1 MDKISKAD
9 LAKTIGKRLRGLRTS
24 IFNLGQG
31 EFASKIG
38 ISQQALNSYENGRR
52 IPELPI
58 LMGFADIFGCS
69 MDYLLGNRENI
80 QRVPIT
86 KADSAEYQNLLRSM
100 EQIPSDEVGRFLELF
115 SMLLD
120 ALAVHNSN
128 PKRKEFVDSYTEL
141 LMQSIIYIAMV
152 NEINDRFTQKAES
165 DSLTAEDVTMV
176 LPQLCRAQGV
186 VNAVEDMEHAGVE
199 VALAFSPKS
208 RKVLNNRRWWKLA
221 PSQTTAEIQEAVS
234 KMLDNLPMEDNTER
248 G

>member
-1 MDKISKAD
+1 MDTMSKAE

-58 LMGFADIFGCS
+58 LVEFTNIFGCS

-86 KADSAEYQNLLRSM
+86 KADSAEYKNLLRSM
-100 EQIPSDEVGRFLELF
+100 EQIPADEVGRFLELF

-120 ALAVHNSN
+120 VLAVHNAN
-128 PKRKEFVDSYTEL
+128 PKRKEFVDSCIDL
-141 LMQSIIYIAMV
+141 LKQSIIYVAMV
-152 NEINDRFTQKAES
+152 NEINNRFSQKAK
-165 DSLTAEDVTMV
+165 DNSLTAEDIAMV
-176 LPQLCRAQGV
+176 LPQLCRAQGITS
-186 VNAVEDMEHAGVE
+186 AVEDMEHVSVE

-221 PSQTTAEIQEAVS
+221 PSKTTAEIQEAVS

>member
-1 MDKISKAD
+1 MDTISKAD
-9 LAKTIGKRLRGLRTS
+9 LAKTIGKRLRALRTS

-31 EFASKIG
+31 EFAAKIG

-58 LMGFADIFGCS
+58 LMGLADMFGCS
-69 MDYLLGNRENI
+69 MDYLLGNREDI

-86 KADSAEYQNLLRSM
+86 KADSGEYKSLLRSI
-100 EQIPSDEVGRFLELF
+100 EQIPSDEAGRFLELF

-120 ALAVHNSN
+120 VLAVHNAN
-128 PKRKEFVDSYTEL
+128 PKRKEFMNCYADL
-141 LMQSIIYIAMV
+141 LMQSIIYVAMV
-152 NEINDRFTQKAES
+152 NEINERFSQKAGSE
-165 DSLTAEDVTMV
+165 SLTAEDVAMV
-176 LPQLCRAQGV
+176 LPQLCQARGIA
-186 VNAVEDMEHAGVE
+186 NAIEDMEHAGVE

-221 PSQTTAEIQEAVS
+221 PSKTTAEMQEAVS
-234 KMLDNLPMEDNTER
+234 KMLDNLPTEENAER

>member
-1 MDKISKAD
+1 MDTISKTD

-31 EFASKIG
+31 EFAAKIG

-58 LMGFADIFGCS
+58 LMGLADMFGCS
-69 MDYLLGNRENI
+69 MDYLLGNREDI

-86 KADSAEYQNLLRSM
+86 KADSAEYKNLLRSM
-100 EQIPSDEVGRFLELF
+100 EQIPSEEAGRFLDLF

-120 ALAVHNSN
+120 VLAVHNAN
-128 PKRKEFVDSYTEL
+128 PKRKEFTSCCSEL
-141 LMQSIIYIAMV
+141 LMQTIIHVAMV
-152 NEINDRFTQKAES
+152 NEINERFSQKAES
-165 DSLTAEDVTMV
+165 DNLMAEDVAMV
-176 LPQLCRAQGV
+176 LPQLCRAHGMES
-186 VNAVEDMEHAGVE
+186 AVEDMEHAGVE
-199 VALAFSPKS
+199 VALAFFPKA

-221 PSQTTAEIQEAVS
+221 PSKTTAEMQEAVS
-234 KMLDNLPMEDNTER
+234 KMLDNLPTEENAER